1 MALNPDQ
8 YRLSEVDHQAIFD
21 QVIERRL
28 FATAQS
34 VSQPVAIIFGGQPG
48 AGKSAAV
55 EVAEHELM
63 ARGGCVQ
70 IIGDDF
76 RKYHPRFSDLLRAD
90 DKTAAFYTDR
100 DTGQWVEKAISRAKE
115 LRTHILIEGTMRDGN
130 KVAQT
135 MESLRTADYLIDA
148 RALAVNGLLSMQ
160 GILQRYENQ
169 TADRGIGR
177 MTTPEAHMA
186 AYEGMPIT
194 LERIEQEKLADR
206 ITLYRRGV
214 IPIYSNTLE
223 NGTWAKEPQARAA
236 LLAERARPMNQQ
248 EMQGYVQGYD
258 RLVEQMALSG
268 RGATSTELQ
277 VVQTLRAQA
286 HALHAQVQAQQSPV
300 HASVKPS
307 L

>member
-8 YRLSEVDHQAIFD
+8 YRLSELDHQAIFD

-76 RKYHPRFSDLLRAD
+76 RKYHPRFSDLLKAD

-115 LRTHILIEGTMRDGN
+115 LYIHILIEGTMRDPS

-135 MESLRTADYLIDA
+135 MQSLRTAGYEIDA

-160 GILQRYENQ
+160 GVLQRYENQ
-169 TADRGIGR
+169 KADRGIGR
-177 MTTPEAHMA
+177 MTAPEAHMA

-223 NGTWAKEPQARAA
+223 NGTWAKEPQARTA

-258 RLVEQMALSG
+258 RLVEQMALPG

-286 HALHAQVQAQQSPV
+286 HALNAQVTAQPNSS
-300 HASVKPS
+300 HLAVKLS